1 MTFRPSVIIICD
13 CPKLLDESTRNP
25 NQVVSLRKTTPDSA
39 PQPETRRVPFSQ
51 LRELLLPTYRRH
63 RLRLAIGFCA
73 LILVDFLQLSI
84 PRIIKYGVDGL
95 AATNIA
101 PAGLL
106 RLGGLILLIAGMVV
120 LLRFAWR
127 YLIIGF
133 SRLLERA
140 VRNRI
145 FSHILKMD
153 LPFFEKHTTG
163 DLMAHSSNDLAA
175 VQMACGMGMVAAIDA
190 LVMSVAAI
198 GFMIAIHPM
207 LTLLALLPMPILA
220 VTTRILSGKLH
231 RRFAT
236 VQEQFSAMTEFS
248 RSTLIS
254 IGLIKAYTMEDFQT
268 ERFGRLGKKYVVGNL
283 RVAAIQGMISPLS
296 TLIGSLGM
304 LMVLYF
310 GGRLVMAATITLGDF
325 VAFITYLY
333 MLIWPMMAI
342 GWVANLVQRGLTSLG
357 RIYQLVTSR
366 TVLPD
371 PAPPTALKKLVRP
384 GFRLENLTF
393 GYSSSTVPVL
403 DNLTLTFGPGIHG
416 LTGRTGSGKS
426 TLCKLLARLYPLADN
441 QLFFGEF
448 DVNKLPLDFI
458 RSHIGYV
465 GQEPILFS
473 DTIAANIALGR
484 AGASREE
491 IIQAAVNA
499 AIHEDII
506 ELKDGYDTLT
516 GERGVKLSG
525 GQRQRLALAR
535 ALLLDRPV
543 LIIDDGLS
551 AVDVATEHEVFAGL
565 KRHFAGKTV
574 LIVSNR
580 IKLLSMTDRIVV
592 LADGKIQSMGSHDHL
607 LQENSLYQSM
617 YAKQMTQNG
626 IKESILP

>member
-1 MTFRPSVIIICD
+1 MSSDKAKT
-13 CPKLLDESTRNP
+13 ES
-25 NQVVSLRKTTPDSA
+25 
-39 PQPETRRVPFSQ
+39 RRIPFSQ
-51 LRELLLPTYRRH
+51 LRELLLGTYRQH
-63 RLRLAIGFCA
+63 RGRLAAGFTA
-73 LILVDFLQLSI
+73 LVLVDLFQLSI
-84 PRIIKYGVDGL
+84 PRLIKRGVDGL
-95 AATNIA
+95 ETTTIST
-101 PAGLL
+101 PDLFK
-106 RLGGLILLIAGMVV
+106 LGGLILVIAMMVV
-120 LLRFAWR
+120 VLRFAWR

-140 VRNRI
+140 IRNRI

-153 LPFFEKHTTG
+153 AIFFEKHTTG

-175 VQMACGMGMVAAIDA
+175 VQMACGMGMVAAVDS
-190 LVMSVAAI
+190 LVMSLAAI

-220 VTTRILSGKLH
+220 IATRILSGKLH
-231 RRFAT
+231 RRFAA

-268 ERFGRLGKKYVVGNL
+268 KRFGSLGKKYVTSNL
-283 RVAAIQGMISPLS
+283 RVAAIQGLISPLA
-296 TLIGSLGM
+296 TLIGSAGM

-310 GGRLVMAATITLGDF
+310 GGRLVIEKTITLGDF

-357 RIYQLVTSR
+357 RIYNLVTSR
-366 TVLPD
+366 TVLAD
-371 PAPPTALKKLVRP
+371 PVLPTAPVMLERP
-384 GFRLENLTF
+384 GFTLKNLSF
-393 GYSSSTVPVL
+393 SYSSSKTPVL
-403 DNLTLTFGPGIHG
+403 NNLTLSFGPGIHG
-416 LTGRTGSGKS
+416 VTGRTGSGKS
-426 TLCKLLARLYPLADN
+426 TLCKLLARLYPIDDGK
-441 QLFFGEF
+441 LFFGSS
-448 DVNKLPLDFI
+448 DVNKLPLEYI

-484 AGASREE
+484 PDASREE
-491 IIQAAVNA
+491 IIEAAVNA
-499 AIHEDII
+499 AIHEDIL
-506 ELKDGYDTLT
+506 ELKDGYDTMT

-535 ALLLDRPV
+535 ALLCDRPV
-543 LIIDDGLS
+543 LLIDDGLS

-565 KRHFAGKTV
+565 KRHFEGKTV

-580 IKLLSMTDRIVV
+580 IKLLSMTDSILI
-592 LADGKIQSMGSHDHL
+592 LADGSVESEGNHEQL
-607 LQENSLYQSM
+607 LAENSLYRSM
-617 YAKQMTQNG
+617 FEKQMSMDGVDTAE
-626 IKESILP
+626 ESILP